1 MAFIYLENMEFYSF
15 HGCLEDER
23 AKGNTFLVSVCMEVD
38 TEKAGKTDELSD
50 TVNYQQVYDIVK
62 KEMEIPSHLIEHV
75 AQRIYDRIFEQIP
88 QISGLQIRLSK
99 LNPPLGGKVE
109 KASIEISGKR
119 SDHC

>member
-15 HGCLEDER
+15 HGCLEEER
-23 AKGNTFLVSVCMEVD
+23 VNGNTFLVSVCMEVD

-88 QISGLQIRLSK
+88 QISGLHIRLSK

-109 KASIEISGKR
+109 KASVEISGKR
-119 SDHC
+119 SDR

>member
-1 MAFIYLENMEFYSF
+1 MASILLENMEFHAF
-15 HGCLEDER
+15 HGCLEEER
-23 AKGNTFLVSVCMEVD
+23 INGNTFQVSVCMEVD

-50 TVNYQQVYDIVK
+50 TVNYQLVYNIIN

-75 AQRIYDRIFEQIP
+75 AQRIYDRLFEQIP
-88 QISGLQIRLSK
+88 QIFSLQVRLSK

-119 SDHC
+119 SDPC